1 MPGALLATK
10 QQLVFCY
17 SSDLLDAAQFL
28 AKELNTLYCRCIYNG
43 TGDLPDQIDPT
54 AVAWLVAH
62 GSSNNTLIGT
72 KQKKSYDMGTLVLP
86 WCAQVGIKTAVDT
99 CCEPSARKAL
109 AQRSFSSISYYCRQD
124 DNDVI
129 AITGYTDVGVWW
141 TANNMGGP

>member
-1 MPGALLATK
+1 MSLVSVSSSSSSSSVPGALLATK

-28 AKELNTLYCRCIYNG
+28 AKELNTPYCRCIYNG

-62 GSSNNTLIGT
+62 GSRNNTLIGT

-86 WCAQVGIKTAVDT
+86 WCAQVGIKDACQNNGIGAAVFVFGRDSLGT
-99 CCEPSARKAL
+99 SGAVGM
-109 AQRSFSSISYYCRQD
+109 SS
-124 DNDVI
+124 
-129 AITGYTDVGVWW
+129 
-141 TANNMGGP
+141 